1 MSKYKETVFYP
12 PLEEKIN
19 IISHGIGMILSVIAL
34 VLLIIRSTA
43 YGDINHIISFT
54 VYGLSLL
61 ILYSASTI
69 YHNSKTE
76 SIRKK
81 LNIFDHASIYV
92 LIAGTYTPFV
102 IITLNG
108 TVGWI
113 LFGIVWTF
121 ALVGVII
128 KLFFIGKYDILSTSM
143 YVFMGWLMVFAAKPL
158 INNLATEGLIW
169 LLIGG
174 ISYTIGAVIFSIRK
188 IKFNHAIFHV
198 FVLIGS
204 ICHFISVYLYVV
216 PVSL

>member
-143 YVFMGWLMVFAAKPL
+143 YVFMGWLMIFAAKPL